1 MPKPEPTNLPTNAYQ
16 HRNRAGEIYFLQS
29 KPDARAKQR
38 CFFARKLTGMP
49 VPALPEGYEVRENPL
64 SAQVTLRK
72 HQPSRVTL
80 DEANLLSEAI
90 RQSCPGLLFI
100 VDRER
105 SALIVYTS
113 DIEAESRLE
122 FLSMIAP
129 INNDQ
134 SDDLRDF
141 MIAHAKYDPMLKF
154 ELQPGEPRCFA
165 PYRWCFSGTID
176 DWIMIGDGP
185 ATLDALAAEFA
196 PHLDQESFFELM

>member
-72 HQPSRVTL
+72 HQPSRITL
-80 DEANLLSEAI
+80 DEANLLSKAI

-185 ATLDALAAEFA
+185 ATLDALAAEFT

>member
-16 HRNRAGEIYFLQS
+16 HRNRAGDVYYLQS

-38 CFFARKLTGMP
+38 CYFARKLTGTP
-49 VPALPEGYEVRENPL
+49 VPVLPEGYEVRENPL

-72 HQPSRVTL
+72 HRPSRITV

-100 VDRER
+100 VDREH
-105 SALIVYTS
+105 SALIVYTT

-129 INNDQ
+129 INKDRADN
-134 SDDLRDF
+134 LRDF
-141 MIAHAKYDPMLKF
+141 MIGHAQYQAMLKF
-154 ELQPGEPRCFA
+154 ELQPGEPRRFA
-165 PYRWCFSGTID
+165 PYRWHFSGSID
-176 DWIMIGDGP
+176 DWITIGDGP
-185 ATLDALAAEFA
+185 EPLDALAEKFS
-196 PHLDQESFFELM
+196 PHLAQESFFDLM